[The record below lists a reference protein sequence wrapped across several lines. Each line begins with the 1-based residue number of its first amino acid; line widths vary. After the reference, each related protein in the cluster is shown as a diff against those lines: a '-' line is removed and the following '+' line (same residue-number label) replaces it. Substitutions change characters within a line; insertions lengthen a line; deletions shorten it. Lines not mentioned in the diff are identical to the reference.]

1 MSEYQYYEFQAL
13 DRPLT
18 ASEQAYISSLSSRV
32 QLSATNAIFTY
43 SYGDFRGEPK
53 EVLEKCFDIMLY
65 MANWG
70 TRQLMFRF
78 PKTVVAPSVF
88 EPYCLPNKIT
98 VSSSKNYVI
107 VDISIQDEEYGDW
120 IEGEGWLAKLVQLR
134 DDILQGDYRVLYLA
148 WLKAASI
155 AIEEGEDEK
164 DLVEPTVPANLK
176 KLPDAIG
183 TFIELFDID
192 QDLIA
197 SASQVSIDK
206 KENTEPIKEWITALS
221 SEEKDYFLLKLAT
234 GEINVGI
241 QLVNRLRELFKIP
254 KSDSNYDTHRRSF
267 SQLLENANEQMQQRQ
282 QREKLAAQQEKICKL
297 EVLAKNQDK
306 VWSNI
311 YKLLEFKQSK
321 TYDQAVAHLVDLRE
335 LAEYQGKLE
344 EFKVSIKQMQK
355 NYSTRT
361 GLLSR
366 LKKVGLL

>member
-88 EPYCLPNKIT
+88 EPYCLPDKIT

-134 DDILQGDYRVLYLA
+134 DDILQGDYRVFYLA

-155 AIEEGEDEK
+155 AIEEGEDEE

-221 SEEKDYFLLKLAT
+221 SEEKDYFLLKVAT

-254 KSDSNYDTHRRSF
+254 KSDSNHDTHRRSF

-282 QREKLAAQQEKICKL
+282 QREKLAAQQEKIRKL

-306 VWSNI
+306 VWSDI

-344 EFKVSIKQMQK
+344 EFKASIKQMQK